1 MVDTFAWID
10 ITLQSKGSTM
20 STEIAA
26 ESVNDSRTS
35 GYALAGEALDTLF
48 REARTANTFTDE
60 PVTDEQ
66 LRAIYELTKFGPTS
80 MNIQPMRITWV
91 KSAQAREK
99 LVRHM
104 AEGNQAKTAAAP
116 MTAVLSFDTEWH
128 EQFPVFLPHAAER
141 KAMFDGKD
149 ELRAVMGTNNGHMQA
164 AYFIMAVR
172 AVGLAA
178 GPMGGFDAAGVDAD
192 FHAGRNLRSFMV
204 VNIGTPGENA
214 WFPRLP
220 RLEYEFVAETV

>member
-1 MVDTFAWID
+1 
-10 ITLQSKGSTM
+10 M
-20 STEIAA
+20 STDIRSENPV
-26 ESVNDSRTS
+26 SDYVLDRTS
-35 GYALAGEALDTLF
+35 LDTLF
-48 REARTANTFTDE
+48 TEARTANTFTDE
-60 PVTDEQ
+60 PVTDGQ

-91 KSAQAREK
+91 KSSEAREK

-116 MTAVLSFDTEWH
+116 MVAVLSFDTEWH
-128 EQFPVFLPHAAER
+128 EQFPVFFPHAAER
-141 KAMFDGKD
+141 KAMFDGRD
-149 ELRAVMGTNNGHMQA
+149 ELRTAMGNNNGHMQA

-178 GPMGGFDAAGVDAD
+178 GPMGAFDAAGIDAE
-192 FHAGRNLRSFMV
+192 FHAGQNRRTFMV
-204 VNIGTPGENA
+204 VNIGRPGENA

-220 RLEYEFVAETV
+220 RLDYDFVTATV